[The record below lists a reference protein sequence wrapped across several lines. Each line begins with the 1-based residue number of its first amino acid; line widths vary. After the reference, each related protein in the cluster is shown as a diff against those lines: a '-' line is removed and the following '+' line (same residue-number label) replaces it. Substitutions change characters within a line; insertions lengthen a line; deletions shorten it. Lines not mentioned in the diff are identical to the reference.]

1 MLVNMHVKDLAI
13 IDEVEVDFDEGLNII
28 SGETGAG
35 KSIIIG
41 SINLAL
47 GAKVP
52 KDIIRKGA
60 DYSLIE
66 LVFTVD
72 NNSICGVLEEYGIPM
87 EDNQVIIS
95 RKIMPSRSICRINGE
110 VVTGNILK
118 HIASMLINIHGQHE
132 NHTLLE
138 KKNHLEILDKYASE
152 EIGDLKDNIRE
163 HYKRYSELKAKI
175 SEATID
181 EDKRL
186 REISFLEY
194 SVNEISEAKLVVGE
208 DTELASRYKR
218 LANSRNIAEGMSN
231 VYDDVC
237 GGNSSVTDSI
247 SRAIRQ
253 LHHISEYD
261 SVIAQYLEQL
271 MDIESLVGDF
281 SKDISAYIN
290 SLDNDE
296 EEFIE
301 VEERVDTI
309 NNLKNKYGNSIEEI
323 LQDCEES
330 QNKLD
335 MLTNHDEYIA
345 TLKEELSIEEK
356 ALKKYSENLSKI
368 RQKKAIE
375 LTHSIAESLVELNFI
390 DVVFEMGFEKLNHF
404 TDNGIDVAEFMI
416 STNPGEAI
424 KPLATVASGGELSR
438 IMLALKSVLA
448 DTDAID
454 TMIFD
459 EIDAGIS
466 GRTAQKVSEKLS
478 IIATRRQVICIT
490 HLPQIAAMADTHF
503 VIEKTSDM
511 TTTCTNI
518 RKLQKDE
525 AVDEIARIIGGA
537 EITKNVLANAQEM
550 IQLACVLKQSSMI

>member
-1 MLVNMHVKDLAI
+1 
-13 IDEVEVDFDEGLNII
+13 
-28 SGETGAG
+28 
-35 KSIIIG
+35 
-41 SINLAL
+41 
-47 GAKVP
+47 
-52 KDIIRKGA
+52 
-60 DYSLIE
+60 
-66 LVFTVD
+66 
-72 NNSICGVLEEYGIPM
+72 
-87 EDNQVIIS
+87 
-95 RKIMPSRSICRINGE
+95 
-110 VVTGNILK
+110 
-118 HIASMLINIHGQHE
+118 MLINIHGQHE

-218 LANSRNIAEGMSN
+218 LANSRNIAEGMAN
-231 VYDDVC
+231 VYDDIC
-237 GGNSSVTDSI
+237 GGNSSVTDSV

-261 SVIAQYLEQL
+261 NIIAQYLEQL

-296 EEFIE
+296 EEFVE

-323 LQDCEES
+323 LQYCEES

-345 TLKEELSIEEK
+345 TLKEELRKEEK
-356 ALKKYSENLSKI
+356 ALEKYSEKLSKI
-368 RQKKAIE
+368 RQKKAVE

-550 IQLACVLKQSSMI
+550 IQLACVLKQSSMV